1 MYTESMEGKLQ
12 RVPEELL
19 VEADRL
25 WPRLRMVKG
34 GWVYRHRADV
44 VAEALRIGLAELEKR
59 VVA

>member
-1 MYTESMEGKLQ
+1 MEGKLQ

-25 WPRLRMVKG
+25 WPQLRMIKG